1 MISPLAPITVSILL
15 SLAAG
20 VVASAPNA
28 STLSHKLSASLQVV
42 AGIAGLA
49 GAAMGF
55 FLPAGER
62 WLFDWG
68 LPFGAAEVGIDP
80 LSAFFLLPIFIITA
94 CSALYFLHYW
104 PVEENS
110 AMARRLTFF
119 SAILTVSLT
128 TIVIARHAIV
138 FLMAWEV
145 MALACYFAMTVD
157 DRKKEVREAGLLYLV
172 TAHFGTLALFALFA
186 LLKGASGSFALPE
199 TASVSAAIP
208 AATIIFLTALFGFG
222 MKAGIMPLHI
232 WLPSAHANAPSH
244 ISAVMS
250 GVLIKMGIYGL
261 IRTCSLF
268 TGIPFWW
275 GGTILIAGIISGIV
289 GVVFAIGQHD
299 IKRLLA
305 YHSIENIGIIC
316 IGLGLA
322 LLGVSHGMPVLILL
336 GLSGALLHTLNHALF
351 KSLLFLG
358 AGSVIHACGTREIDR
373 MGGLIKKMPYT
384 AAFFLIGAV
393 AICGLP
399 PLNGFVS
406 EWLIYLGLFRGILD
420 ADTLNDPFCAL
431 AVASLALIGGL
442 ALACFVKLFGVAF
455 LGSPR
460 NEHHVAHHEAGGFM
474 LAPMA
479 LLATLCAV
487 IGILPIA
494 VAPLL
499 ERVSFSLYPAIRLAG
514 VKMSDHASLGTLS
527 VTAILLLVAIGIS
540 GYIYLRRLK
549 ALPRSTADTW
559 GCGYLAPTPRMQ
571 YTSSSFAAVIVSL
584 FSGILRPH
592 GKKPVVSGLFP
603 KGTSFRSHIPE
614 TLLEGVYLPLFDSAN
629 SRLSAFRK
637 LQHGKLHLYILYIVV
652 TLVALLTW
660 SHFRGRG

>member
-1 MISPLAPITVSILL
+1 MPITVSILL

-20 VVASAPNA
+20 VAASVPKA
-28 STLSHKLSASLQVV
+28 STSTHRLSVLLQVF

-49 GAAMGF
+49 GAALGF
-55 FLPAGER
+55 FSSAGER
-62 WLFDWG
+62 WLIPWG
-68 LPFGAAEVGIDP
+68 LPFGAAEFGIDP
-80 LSAFFLLPIFIITA
+80 LSAFFLIPVCIITA
-94 CSALYFLHYW
+94 CSSAYSLHYW
-104 PVEENS
+104 PAEENP
-110 AMARRLTFF
+110 ATARRLALFT
-119 SAILTVSLT
+119 SLLTISLVVIL
-128 TIVIARHAIV
+128 IARHAIV
-138 FLMAWEV
+138 FLMAWEI

-157 DRKKEVREAGLLYLV
+157 SRKKEVREAGLLYLV

-186 LLKGASGSFALPE
+186 LLKGASGSFSLPE
-199 TASVSAAIP
+199 TASIAATIP

-244 ISAVMS
+244 VSAVMS
-250 GVLIKMGIYGL
+250 GVLIKMGIYGI

-268 TGIPFWW
+268 SGIPFWW
-275 GGTILIAGIISGIV
+275 GGVILIAGIVSGIV

-322 LLGVSHGMPVLILL
+322 LLGVSHSMPVLTLL
-336 GLSGALLHTLNHALF
+336 GLCGALLHTLNHALF

-373 MGGLIKKMPYT
+373 MGGVIKKMPYT
-384 AAFFLIGAV
+384 AAFFLTGAV

-460 NEHHVAHHEAGGFM
+460 CEQHEAHHESGGFM

-479 LLATLCAV
+479 LLASLCAI

-499 ERVSFSLYPAIRLAG
+499 ELVSTSLYPSIRLAN
-514 VKMSDHASLGTLS
+514 VKVLDHAALGVISLTSAVLFLAAGL
-527 VTAILLLVAIGIS
+527 S
-540 GYIYLRRLK
+540 GYIYYRRLK
-549 ALPRSTADTW
+549 SLPMATAPTW
-559 GCGYLAPTPRMQ
+559 GCGYLAPAPRMQ

-592 GKKPVVSGLFP
+592 GKEPVVSGLFP
-603 KGTSFRSHIPE
+603 RSTSFRSHIPE
-614 TLLEGVYLPLFDSAN
+614 TLLEVVYLPLFDSAN
-629 SRLSAFRK
+629 SRLSALRK

-652 TLVALLTW
+652 TLVALLAW